1 MARALGQEARHA
13 MTTPSDIYGVGRW
26 GHGLIAVLETGELGL
41 LNPLRP
47 AAPAIALPKVIRELE
62 ARDIRP
68 PVLLRV
74 NAYIEHQL
82 SAINEAFARAIEAAD
97 YCGVYRGVFP
107 IKVNQQAEVVD
118 RIVEHGRRFGFGLE
132 AGSKPELLI
141 ALSRRLSPESLV
153 ICNGIKDAEFV
164 RLALLARKLGIQ
176 CVIVLESPRELDVVL
191 AEVEALGIEP
201 ILGVRVKLTRRISG
215 QWAASSGD
223 RSAFGMT
230 TNQVVDVLDRLKE
243 AGLAHCLTLQHSHL
257 GSQIPSVNEAR
268 MAADEA
274 SRFFVELR
282 SEGAPLTH
290 LDLGGGL
297 GIDYTGEA
305 RASGNSINYTLDE
318 YATNLVETVK
328 YALDAAGEPHPTIVT
343 ESGRATVAQSSMLLF
358 NVLEATYYDRAVPE
372 RALEDDHHY
381 LQSLAEIPDYV
392 SGARLQECMSDAVY
406 YREELRALFRRGQIG
421 LRQMARAERVFLHAV
436 DRIKRAAE
444 GIAELP
450 EDVAEA
456 LEMQADIFHGNF
468 SLFQSL
474 PDVWAIDQ
482 VHPVMPLQR
491 LDEAPT
497 RRCVISDVT
506 CDSDGKIDQF
516 VLADGIHSS
525 LPVHDLREQ
534 ESYYLGVFFVGAYQ
548 ETLGDLHNL
557 FGDTNVVTIDLREDG
572 GYDLLHETEGDSIS
586 EVLAYVEYDPR
597 DCIDAFKARV
607 EAKVS
612 EGALN
617 AAERRELIALYKDS
631 MSGYTYYEH

>member
-1 MARALGQEARHA
+1 MSR
-13 MTTPSDIYGVGRW
+13 PSDLYGVERW
-26 GHGLIAVLETGELGL
+26 GQGL
-41 LNPLRP
+41 LKVLDSGEIGLADPERPDYPPL
-47 AAPAIALPKVIRELE
+47 ALPRVIRELE
-62 ARDIRP
+62 TREIRM

-74 NAYIEHQL
+74 NGYIRSQL
-82 SAINEAFARAIEAAD
+82 RAIHDAFAEAIRAAEYANRYAA
-97 YCGVYRGVFP
+97 VFP

-118 RIVEHGRRFGFGLE
+118 RIVEHGRAFGFGLE

-141 ALSRRLSPESLV
+141 ALSRGLGPESLV
-153 ICNGIKDAEFV
+153 ICNGIKDAEFL
-164 RLALLARKLGIQ
+164 RLAMLARKLGIK
-176 CVIVLESPRELDVVL
+176 CVIVLESPRELDLVL
-191 AEVEALGIEP
+191 EEAKSLGVEPL
-201 ILGVRVKLTRRISG
+201 LGVRVKLTRKISG
-215 QWAASSGD
+215 QWAESSGD

-243 AGLAHCLTLQHSHL
+243 AGLAHCLMLQHSHL

-274 SRFFVELR
+274 SRFYIELR
-282 SEGAPLTH
+282 REGAPLTH

-305 RASGNSINYTLDE
+305 RASGNSINYTLSE

-328 YALDAAGEPHPTIVT
+328 YALDAAGEPHPVLVT
-343 ESGRATVAQSSMLLF
+343 ESGRAMVAQSSMLLF

-372 RALEDDHHY
+372 TVAEGDHHY
-381 LQSLAEIPDYV
+381 LASLADIPNYLT
-392 SGARLQECMSDAVY
+392 GARLQECMSDATY
-406 YREELRALFRRGQIG
+406 YRDELRAMFRRGHIR
-421 LRQMARAERVFLHAV
+421 LREMARAERVFLYV
-436 DRIKRAAE
+436 VERIKRLSE
-444 GIAELP
+444 TVEELP

-456 LEMQADIFHGNF
+456 LEMQADIYHGNF

-482 VHPVMPLQR
+482 VHPVVPLQR
-491 LDEAPT
+491 LDEEPT

-506 CDSDGKIDQF
+506 CDSDGKIDRF
-516 VLADGIHSS
+516 VLADGIHSA
-525 LPVHDLREQ
+525 LPVHDLTEH

-586 EVLAYVEYDPR
+586 EVMAYVEYDPR
-597 DCIDAFKARV
+597 DCLDAFKARV

-612 EGALN
+612 EGAIN
-617 AAERRELIALYKDS
+617 AAERRELISLYKDS
-631 MSGYTYYEH
+631 LSGYTYYEH